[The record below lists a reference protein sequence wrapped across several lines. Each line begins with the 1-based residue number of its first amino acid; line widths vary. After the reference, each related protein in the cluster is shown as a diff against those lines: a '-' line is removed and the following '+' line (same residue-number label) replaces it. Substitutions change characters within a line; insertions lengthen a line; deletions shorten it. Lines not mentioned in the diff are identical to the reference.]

1 MKSKVQHNAGTSALT
16 NALFFTPVTMEIA
29 VVALTL
35 WFCSHFEGVLAV
47 SINASN

>member
-1 MKSKVQHNAGTSALT
+1 MKSKVQDNAGTSALT